1 MRQKTALHQLPVTAR
16 RPLGCTNGKLQIEDS
31 SRTEESLESADKKL
45 FSAIRYNSISFRSDY
60 AILWFV
66 IS

>member
-16 RPLGCTNGKLQIEDS
+16 RPLGCTNEKLQIEDS

-45 FSAIRYNSISFRSDY
+45 FSASRLDRILYLLAAISPFSG
-60 AILWFV
+60 L
-66 IS
+66 